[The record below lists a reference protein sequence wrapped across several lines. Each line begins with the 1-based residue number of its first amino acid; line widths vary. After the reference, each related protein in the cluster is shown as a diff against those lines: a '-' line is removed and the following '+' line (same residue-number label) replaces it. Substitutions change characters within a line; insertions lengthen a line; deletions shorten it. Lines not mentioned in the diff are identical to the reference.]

1 MLMIT
6 FDSGG
11 AEELMR
17 RVVVLDLVFT
27 DKEVFVRDVVVLGS
41 LECSDHEIVEFKILC
56 GRSKAISRIATLNF
70 RVRSL
75 KLCTFTSRSV

>member
-41 LECSDHEIVEFKILC
+41 LGCSDHEIVEFGFLH
-56 GRSKAISRIATLNF
+56 GR
-70 RVRSL
+70 
-75 KLCTFTSRSV
+75 